1 MLKSLITAV
10 VGSRH
15 ERERKRI
22 QPIVDAINEWDVK
35 LQAVSESHVQAQTAK
50 FKKIIADRTKDLE
63 KRIAELKE
71 KKRSASDSAERE
83 RLDLELGGADGRG
96 GVEAELRE
104 TIAETLDEI
113 LPEAFATVRAATRR
127 LMGSKVMV
135 TGHEMS

>member
-1 MLKSLITAV
+1 MLKSIITAV

-35 LQAVSESHVQAQTAK
+35 LQAVSEAHIQNQTAK
-50 FKKIIADRTKDLE
+50 FRGLIAERTKSLE

-71 KKRSASDSAERE
+71 LKHQASDATERE

-96 GVEAELRE
+96 GVEGKLRE
-104 TIAETLDEI
+104 T
-113 LPEAFATVRAATRR
+113 
-127 LMGSKVMV
+127 
-135 TGHEMS
+135 